1 MPDGNPKSVD
11 LSQIIAILSPKMTC
25 GDIEKSIGLRWTK
38 KVGKDCFNNNYKKGK
53 KPIRFDIIII
63 SKILGGHVS
72 VKIVE

>member
-1 MPDGNPKSVD
+1 LPNGNPKSVD

-25 GDIEKSIGLRWTK
+25 GEIEISIGLRWTK
-38 KVGKDCFNNNYKKGK
+38 KVCKDSFNNNYKISK